1 MTATAKIEIEI
12 DVKSTKAVDSME
24 KLNASTRK
32 AKASTEDLSN
42 GQGRLGASF
51 DKATAAMERAGA
63 PLDKIN
69 KLMGAGGLVAAAGG
83 AMIAIDKLS
92 QRSIALTDVNSNL
105 RISIEAAKA
114 SAGGLVTNYD
124 LATNAATAMRF
135 GVVKTSAEFAK
146 HVEIATKL
154 ARTTGQ
160 DSTKAVE
167 DFTTALARQ
176 SPQILDNLGLQVD
189 VEKANA
195 DYARTLGKTASA
207 LTETE
212 KKQAFIN
219 AAYAD
224 AERKVGGL
232 TVATDGWAISVQ
244 KAKVAAIDLGDVLL
258 NLPQNVA
265 DLRKEIGHASEAAGI
280 AADVWAMAARVGLGA
295 LTLGATEVI
304 PLIGQISGSMSAG
317 ITQTQLWT
325 QALERLGKVMGGDR
339 AGEFSV
345 GDLAKL
351 VELQKVQGLVMS
363 ANARTIDALNYEK
376 TAQMFANLDEE
387 VRQEEAAK
395 AKKAAARARKSQVN
409 IKSLSLADSAI
420 GVQRDGSDTREF
432 ESERALAAKDR
443 VGSQFGN
450 TEFDKDQAAEAE
462 KKRIAAIEDAK
473 KAAEDAAKERHAA
486 EMQRLKEQQ
495 DRYEQT
501 GAAIGNT
508 VAGLATTWLQ
518 AGDLSAR
525 GFAKAIQAWGKAES
539 IKMAGIA
546 ISEGVQALVSLA
558 TFNFP
563 GAAAHAA
570 AAAAAGAAAVAIAG
584 LVGATGGFGPV
595 GTKNVKGFGGDA
607 FGSGTAFGDSA
618 ANDGPSVTNSQSDTV
633 PVSPQEAAQH
643 AGVGKKTSGGT
654 TNYYFNAIGSI
665 DEVAARR
672 IAQGMQRAG
681 KTGGR
686 LTGS

>member
-195 DYARTLGKTASA
+195 DYARTLGKSSAA
-207 LTETE
+207 LTEAE

-265 DLRKEIGHASEAAGI
+265 DLRKEIGDASEAAGV

-304 PLIGQISGSMSAG
+304 PLIGQISDSMESSK
-317 ITQTQLWT
+317 TMTQLWAEAVEKLNKKLT
-325 QALERLGKVMGGDR
+325 GTVPSMETMIEQQKVMG
-339 AGEFSV
+339 
-345 GDLAKL
+345 L
-351 VELQKVQGLVMS
+351 VLS

-376 TAQMFANLDEE
+376 TQQYFANVDEE
-387 VRQEEAAK
+387 ARQEEAAK

-409 IKSLSLADSAI
+409 IKSLSLADSAV

-462 KKRIAAIEDAK
+462 KKRIEAIEDAK

-486 EMQRLKEQQ
+486 EMTRLKEQQ

-584 LVGATGGFGPV
+584 LVGATGGFSRN
-595 GTKNVKGFGGDA
+595 KNVKGFGGDA
-607 FGSGTAFGDSA
+607 FGSGPAFGDSA
-618 ANDGPSVTNSQSDTV
+618 ANDAPSVTNSQQDTTA
-633 PVSPQEAAQH
+633 VSPQEAAQH
-643 AGVGKKTSGGT
+643 SGSGKKTSGGT
-654 TNYYFNAIGSI
+654 TNYYFSAIGSI
-665 DEVAARR
+665 DEAAARR